1 MLLACVVKRGRA
13 FYTRVSFSRFKTQK
27 ALAIYIYT
35 TSAKK
40 LLKTQKTGLNRQRHF
55 YFKSE
60 CFAQF
65 M

>member
-13 FYTRVSFSRFKTQK
+13 FYTRVSFSRFKTRK

-40 LLKTQKTGLNRQRHF
+40 SLKTQENGL
-55 YFKSE
+55 KSAKV
-60 CFAQF
+60 FVFQV
-65 M
+65 